1 MRTLAIVALSLALAA
16 CGGKPKPAT
25 TPDTATGVQTEA
37 EEAAP
42 DDGVTDDGEDNAKTR
57 QAPPSSTGAGAA
69 PSSPV
74 TPSRGPSTSPHAPS
88 GEIDTAV

>member
-1 MRTLAIVALSLALAA
+1 MNPPRACPTIQRMRTLAIVALSLALAA

-57 QAPPSSTGAGAA
+57 QAPPDE
-69 PSSPV
+69 
-74 TPSRGPSTSPHAPS
+74 TSADPCGG
-88 GEIDTAV
+88 GE